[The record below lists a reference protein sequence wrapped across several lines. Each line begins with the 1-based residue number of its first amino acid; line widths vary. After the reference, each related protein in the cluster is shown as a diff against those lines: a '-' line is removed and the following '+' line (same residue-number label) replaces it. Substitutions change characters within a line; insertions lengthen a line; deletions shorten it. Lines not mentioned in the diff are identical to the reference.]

1 MFVLELG
8 PSQDQR
14 HCTSLS
20 TFIKTHGRFQIYQ
33 QKSESE
39 LDTLNLKWSW
49 NESIFNGI
57 DGKHWKTLH
66 FLGYHMVPQFL
77 ESPQERPIFCDT
89 KQADDPEAK
98 TQAIRHAFGQT
109 GIWFPGSVVWLP
121 GVQSYRRSC
130 HILSHFLQ
138 VFMKPKFLWSLLWWP
153 FKMVFVCI
161 KMLFVEVFFV
171 ACLTGNG
178 SSETT
183 LATRRTCWVYSYE
196 STFWAW
202 VDNGAQHL
210 AALSWRR

>member
-1 MFVLELG
+1 MENIGKPFIFWVTTWYHNFWKVLKRG
-8 PSQDQR
+8 PSFVTQNRLMIQKQR
-14 HCTSLS
+14 HR
-20 TFIKTHGRFQIYQ
+20 RFDMP
-33 QKSESE
+33 
-39 LDTLNLKWSW
+39 L
-49 NESIFNGI
+49 
-57 DGKHWKTLH
+57 
-66 FLGYHMVPQFL
+66 V
-77 ESPQERPIFCDT
+77 
-89 KQADDPEAK
+89 KQG
-98 TQAIRHAFGQT
+98 FG
-109 GIWFPGSVVWLP
+109 GGSVVWLP

>member
-1 MFVLELG
+1 MENIG
-8 PSQDQR
+8 K
-14 HCTSLS
+14 
-20 TFIKTHGRFQIYQ
+20 TFI
-33 QKSESE
+33 
-39 LDTLNLKWSW
+39 
-49 NESIFNGI
+49 
-57 DGKHWKTLH
+57 
-66 FLGYHMVPQFL
+66 FLGYHMEPQFFGKSSRKAHVL
-77 ESPQERPIFCDT
+77 WHFPDWP

-153 FKMVFVCI
+153 FKMVFVCF

-171 ACLTGNG
+171 ASLTGNG